1 MPLMDAN
8 GTRYHLLLG
17 YDDWTACTFDG
28 QTPLRAETSLPGAQ
42 LWRAESGLDWNV
54 AGHEV
59 TLRQLQFDFPA
70 ARNDTPPSLDDRRG
84 AARDAYGNWYWIA
97 ASRREILVESSGS
110 GATSHFWASGDG
122 LDCPPR
128 PEPGGFHPADPAPMP
143 AALELAGLA
152 ITADH
157 YLAVGVLEPAGLLIF
172 DLHAGGPP
180 SQVFWPAAPPLAPER
195 WFVPFDMA
203 PAPGGGVWILD
214 RANGRYWGL
223 DRRLNVLRQ
232 DQLAEQLRPEQVDEF
247 QPEDGD
253 AANPR
258 RTAAR
263 SFPSGILLNASSP
276 VAEDPIAIEALP
288 DGTVLI
294 LSRTAAGA
302 AVARYRFGERL
313 GLPVDLGQP
322 AHDFAFV
329 PAHAGSDGPVPDRL
343 YVAAT
348 SGNQAYVFD
357 IGRDGDQLWV
367 RPAHPP
373 QYRPMRLFGGKALV
387 AVGYEVYYD
396 FADTWIPLVEQR
408 RPRYVE
414 SATLYTPRRDRL
426 ALPGGADGIEPAR
439 PAFDGREPGC
449 VWHRLLID
457 ACIPP
462 ETHVLIWSRAADE
475 ERDLAL
481 TAWQPEP
488 RPYQRGDGSELPYV
502 PKAQGSSNGSELL
515 YAPKTQGIGNGTW
528 ELLFQR
534 ARGRF
539 LQLKLEL
546 HGNGRTTPR
555 IRALRAYYPRF
566 SYLRYL
572 PAVYRDDE
580 LAASFLDRFLANLEG
595 LSTALEDK
603 IAAVQLLFDVRSVP
617 AETLDWLAG
626 WYGVALD
633 PAWDEAR
640 RRLFIRYAM
649 TFFQYRGTIP
659 GLLMALRLT
668 LDECVDERTIAD
680 SLAQRT
686 PPNTVRVVETFRTRR
701 TPAVIAGNPTTGD
714 APLVPARAERW
725 TPDQGVAD
733 LNKRYIEF
741 VDGLRPEGTPIAAW
755 RSQFIVPPPA
765 AQAGMVTF
773 PIIAPQQADAWRAFA
788 QQNLGFVPAAAAV
801 DPRPWQAYLRLVY
814 QSGQQPSIALL
825 NQAYGTSYSSFEQV
839 PVPAFQPPGPS
850 LPRDSAAGL
859 AKDWAEFARGQ
870 ISDDTRRDQQLWQ
883 AFLSRRYQRVSAL
896 AQAYGLSDAQR
907 PRDFAEVLLPSV
919 LPADGVPLYDWYQF
933 ESVVLPMRRTAHQFT
948 VLLPMPSTAT
958 RESAVFQQRLE
969 LAKRIVQL
977 EKPAHTI
984 FDVRLYWAMF
994 RVGEARLGADTL
1006 LDEGSR
1012 SAKLLPP
1019 LILGQE
1025 HLAESYLVPGHP
1037 QNVQDRLVIGQGRLS

>member
-17 YDDWTACTFDG
+17 YHDWTTCTFDG
-28 QTPLRAETSLPGAQ
+28 QTSLQVATSPPGAQ
-42 LWRAESGLDWNV
+42 LWRAESGLDWN
-54 AGHEV
+54 ATGHEV

-110 GATSHFWASGDG
+110 GATSHFWAAGDG

-128 PEPGGFHPADPAPMP
+128 PEPGGFHPVDPAPEESQGNEGP

-152 ITADH
+152 VTADH
-157 YLAVGVLEPAGLLIF
+157 YLVVGVLEPAGLLIF

-180 SQVFWPAAPPLAPER
+180 SQMFWPPAPPLAWER

-214 RANGRYWGL
+214 RINARYWGL

-232 DQLAEQLRPEQVDEF
+232 DQLAEQLLPEQVDEF

-263 SFPSGILLNASSP
+263 SFPSGIFLDASSP
-276 VAEDPIAIEALP
+276 VADDPIAIEALP

-294 LSRTAAGA
+294 LSRTAVGA
-302 AVARYRFGERL
+302 AVARYRFGKPL
-313 GLPVDLGQP
+313 GLPVELGQP

-329 PAHAGSDGPVPDRL
+329 PAHAGTEGPVPDRL
-343 YVAAT
+343 YVAAA

-367 RPAHPP
+367 RPVHPP

-396 FADTWIPLVEQR
+396 FADTWILLAEQR
-408 RPRYVE
+408 RPRYAEV
-414 SATLYTPRRDRL
+414 ATLYTPRHDRL
-426 ALPGGADGIEPAR
+426 ALPGSVDAVDPAR

-449 VWHRLLID
+449 VWHRLLLD

-462 ETHVLIWSRAADE
+462 ETGVLIWSRAADE

-481 TAWQPEP
+481 TAWQLE
-488 RPYQRGDGSELPYV
+488 RGPYQRGDGSELPYA
-502 PKAQGSSNGSELL
+502 PKVQGS
-515 YAPKTQGIGNGTW
+515 GNGTW

-534 ARGRF
+534 ACGRY

-546 HGNGRTTPR
+546 RGNGRTTPR

-580 LAASFLDRFLANLEG
+580 PAASFLDRFLANLEG

-603 IAAVQLLFDVRSVP
+603 IAMVQLLFDVRSVP
-617 AETLDWLAG
+617 AEALDWLAG

-668 LDECVDERTIAD
+668 LDECVGERAIVD

-686 PPNTVRVVETFRTRR
+686 PPNTVRIVETFRTRR
-701 TPAVIAGNPTTGD
+701 TPAVIAGNPTTDD
-714 APLVPARAERW
+714 APLVLASVTRW
-725 TPDQGVAD
+725 TPDQGTAA

-741 VDGLRPEGTPIAAW
+741 VDGLQPESTPLAAW
-755 RSQFIVPPPA
+755 RSQLMVPPSA
-765 AQAGMVTF
+765 AQAGAVAF
-773 PIIAPQQADAWRAFA
+773 PIVAPQQVGAWREFA

-801 DPRPWQAYLRLVY
+801 DPRRWQAFLRFVY
-814 QSGQQPSIALL
+814 QSGQQPSIDLL
-825 NQAYGTSYSSFEQV
+825 NQAYGTSYASFEQV
-839 PVPAFQPPGPS
+839 PVPAFQP
-850 LPRDSAAGL
+850 AGTSDL
-859 AKDWAEFARGQ
+859 AHDWAEFVRSQ
-870 ISDDTRRDQQLWQ
+870 VSDDTRRDQQLWQ
-883 AFLSRRYQRVSAL
+883 VFLSRRYQRISAL

-948 VLLPMPSTAT
+948 VLLPMPSTVT
-958 RESAVFQQRLE
+958 RESAVFQQRLD
-969 LAKRIVQL
+969 LARRIIHL

-994 RVGEARLGADTL
+994 RVGEARLGSDTL

-1012 SAKLLPP
+1012 SAKLLPS